1 MLKSKEQL
9 RALGASA
16 LIALVLML
24 FFSSCS
30 PLYPTNPW
38 GEANAFFTM
47 GRGVLAGKVPYRD
60 LALKVGPVMV
70 ALHALAACIS
80 STEFVGVWLL
90 EIVALTGTLYFAWK
104 IAAKNSGRGA
114 LAMVCVALMG
124 VLLVSGKAFVFGD
137 TVEEFALPMQLWTLC
152 DLLDYL
158 KDDRRRMSAGRM
170 LLHGALA
177 GCVFWLKYWLIGVHA
192 AFIAVIA
199 IDAMVRERGVG
210 RTMRMCLEYL
220 AGMMIATLPWLIYFG
235 ANGAMADLLDI
246 YFCESW
252 ENLAGNAQPLRYAL
266 MGLVS
271 GAKNNPIAA
280 LAVLCGAGY
289 LLRRLA
295 QRKWKAAYTAICTAF
310 ACMALIAYA
319 KGERYRFSPLA
330 MGAFL
335 MLCAEP
341 MALFAQYA
349 WRKKKAYACLLTG
362 AAAICAGYSC
372 WNNDN
377 LPFIGHPKSELPQ
390 TIFAQIIEENGGGS
404 VLAYEIADNGFYL
417 AADQLPGFK
426 SFARSEAYFT
436 YVDDIELNDKKQKR
450 LDALGAE
457 DALISQER
465 QDWYVENG
473 AAKWIVSRRSA
484 LYNSGYE
491 CAAEA
496 SSPYARSTRAEKG
509 AYQYYLYRL
518 TEHPNEMQAEDEKPT
533 DASEMMEK
541 DISYFDVE

>member
-1 MLKSKEQL
+1 MLKSKERL

-80 STEFVGVWLL
+80 STGFVGVWLL
-90 EIVALTGTLYFAWK
+90 EIVAMTGTLYFAWK
-104 IAAKNSGRGA
+104 IAVKNSGRSA

-158 KDDRRRMSAGRM
+158 QDDRRRMPAGHM
-170 LLHGALA
+170 LLHGVLA
-177 GCVFWLKYWLIGVHA
+177 GCVFWLKYWLIGVHVV
-192 AFIAVIA
+192 FIAVIA

-210 RTMRMCLEYL
+210 RSMKMCLEYL

-235 ANGAMADLLDI
+235 ANGATIDLLDV

-252 ENLAGNAQPLRYAL
+252 ENLARDTQMLRYAL
-266 MGLVS
+266 MGLAS
-271 GAKNNPIAA
+271 GVKNNPIAA
-280 LAVLCGAGY
+280 LAILCGAGY

-295 QRKWKAAYTAICTAF
+295 QRKWKATYTAICAAF
-310 ACMALIAYA
+310 ACMVLIVYA
-319 KGERYRFSPLA
+319 KGERYRFLPLA

-341 MALFAQYA
+341 MMFLVQYA

-372 WNNDN
+372 WSNDN
-377 LPFIGHPKSELPQ
+377 LPFIGYPESELPQ
-390 TIFAQIIEENGGGS
+390 TKFAQIIAENGGGS
-404 VLAYEIADNGFYL
+404 ILTYHIADNGFYL
-417 AADQLPGFK
+417 AADQIPQFK
-426 SFARSEAYFT
+426 SFARSDAYFT
-436 YVDDIELNDKKQKR
+436 FYDEDAMVVKEQKR
-450 LDALGAE
+450 LDALEAE
-457 DALISQER
+457 DALISQEY
-465 QDWYVENG
+465 QDRYLKEGRVE
-473 AAKWIVSRRSA
+473 WVVSRRSD
-484 LYNSGYE
+484 LYYEYE
-491 CAAEA
+491 CVAEA
-496 SSPYARSTRAEKG
+496 SSPYARSTQAEKG

-518 TEHPNEMQAEDEKPT
+518 MEYPNEAQKEEEQTA
-533 DASEMMEK
+533 DASEAMEK
-541 DISYFDVE
+541 DISYFDVK